1 MSCPA
6 RPSSQPGPVLH
17 RRRAGAPEGSAEGAR
32 VLIRNVVHVTAM
44 FALIAY
50 AQIMKEI

>member
-1 MSCPA
+1 LDCRPGGDHGSGVVYRPFYPA
-6 RPSSQPGPVLH
+6 PDTVICG
-17 RRRAGAPEGSAEGAR
+17 

>member
-1 MSCPA
+1 
-6 RPSSQPGPVLH
+6 LN
-17 RRRAGAPEGSAEGAR
+17 RRRAGALEGSAEVGR
-32 VLIRNVVHVTAM
+32 MLIRNVVHVTAM